1 MVLRYGKQ
9 LHKVITSAIDGEDS
23 GDLGARVFD
32 LSPEGVNFKVI
43 VEKQG
48 DFPTYVSSKFSFPAT
63 VNGLEESGLEYGYIG
78 STEVDSIFKFKSYD
92 ELKQMVNEHI
102 FCKDEDSQR
111 SESPIAQV
119 LTSAAAPVP
128 SSAPVQAEQP
138 KPATQSDDSDIQ
150 DLLAGLDL

>member
-48 DFPTYVSSKFSFPAT
+48 DFPTYVSSKFSFPAE
-63 VNGLEESGLEYGYIG
+63 VKGLEESGFDDIYNAA
-78 STEVDSIFKFKSYD
+78 TELDSIFKFKSYD

-111 SESPIAQV
+111 SESPVAHAV
-119 LTSAAAPVP
+119 TSAAPVP